1 MIIILQWEPGR
12 ARFAAHVR
20 VQVDDLFVHAL
31 VAPAR
36 RLVDLGKLVGM
47 SGDSSVVTNQVEI
60 QTTMG
65 VSGPIPE

>member
-1 MIIILQWEPGR
+1 
-12 ARFAAHVR
+12 
-20 VQVDDLFVHAL
+20 
-31 VAPAR
+31 
-36 RLVDLGKLVGM
+36 LVDLGKLVGM